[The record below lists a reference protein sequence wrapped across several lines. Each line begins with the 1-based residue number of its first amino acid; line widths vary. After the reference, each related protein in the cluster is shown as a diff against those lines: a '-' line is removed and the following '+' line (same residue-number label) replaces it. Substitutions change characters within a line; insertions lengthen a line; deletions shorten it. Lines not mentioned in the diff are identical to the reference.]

1 MNKVK
6 LNDLRSKTKEDLAKM
21 VGDERSKLRELN
33 FKLAGSQLKNV
44 SEFKKTKKKI
54 AVLLT
59 VLREKI

>member
-21 VGDERSKLRELN
+21 VRDERSKLRELN

-44 SEFKKTKKKI
+44 SEFKKTKKKV

>member
-21 VGDERSKLRELN
+21 VRDERSKLRELN

>member
-1 MNKVK
+1 MDKVK

-21 VGDERSKLRELN
+21 LGDERSKLRELN

-44 SEFKKTKKKI
+44 SEFGKTKKKI

-59 VLREKI
+59 LLREKI

>member
-21 VGDERSKLRELN
+21 LGDERSKLRELN

-44 SEFKKTKKKI
+44 SEFGKTKKKI

-59 VLREKI
+59 LLREKI